1 MVISPNDFSLWAR
14 LTGNKYPSTPRERAQ
29 KGPEVQRFIQ
39 NLGKEGMLGG
49 KQEEEQKK
57 KKGLPE
63 KLATGALIAG
73 GIVAGVAAARD
84 PRVQNVAQRAGSAT
98 KDKIKDFLVNFSEP
112 RDVDVDIVDASGD
125 VTPNPIEQQSNI
137 APQLTGTSAAGR
149 LTSIGDNQVRD
160 PELGLVTF
168 DKGAT
173 PEQINNILTSIKMD
187 RKLDRK
193 AREGT
198 LTRKDER
205 QFLKKELTR
214 SGTTPQEL
222 FGTDTIDNYLDQ
234 MASQGAFKNEQKPV
248 AVDRFTP
255 LSEGK
260 TSFTEGAI
268 SKEDPYGDISNLGQR
283 VDRTYRKYLSNLK
296 PEDAAKTRESLIRG
310 AARERDYALGYM
322 NARARGRTDEQAAI
336 TGRKFAGYDLSPA
349 VKPQTPFREALSN
362 LKIASTVPAK
372 IDDLLKLVE
381 TGPQIILPEK
391 AQKINDGS
399 SAIVLAGG
407 GNNTNVIPTM
417 GATIGGPS
425 LTDQLATKMAVDNA
439 LDTIRATNEPKTLV
453 GPYQAAPIKGITIAG
468 PSNIQRPGP
477 DTVVE
482 RNKAGDITFTGDA
495 NYFPGQRELP
505 IIYSTQRGTNE
516 QLRRRE
522 FTPEQVRRLTEPKQ
536 EFSPE
541 PPSDPTSRE
550 ARMDRLEQSMAETRA
565 LGANLARTGE
575 LLSNAATGKYL
586 PGLPGSI
593 TRLVPGTDRFD
604 SARAIGYSSIPGVDA
619 KITNPNFQNT
629 VTLPGSIERAL
640 PTSKR
645 IFYRTDS
652 EGRPIP
658 ETVQERDERKAIIT
672 TPKGGG
678 GRKAGETAGPP
689 RSPLDTLII
698 QAQNPAG
705 MMTTTRPVF
714 EEIDNTSNRSFV
726 NPVQSGGLEQS
737 PPDFGQPSVSGRSIG
752 KYGVEL
758 GDIPQASEFQ
768 TPTESPTSF
777 TQAPGRARGPIDI
790 VVSGGRANNN
800 KFDTRTGGGYE
811 GFKAEMDNIIGQMGI
826 PESKTINIISGGAS
840 GVDSYAAQYA
850 NEKRQQGANFTS
862 EITKADWSKGG
873 TLPPAA
879 PGQKPV
885 PDLPGKPGNYDPK
898 AGGAR
903 NQRMINKAEAAIV
916 FDGGTGTED
925 FTRRAERKQKTSRFP
940 VYNASDM
947 GGSKNRFAG
956 ESFDVAR
963 ELQKIQTNQNVS
975 PEQRR
980 INASNFLKNLETDA
994 ILRSIDYSD
1003 RPY

>member
-14 LTGNKYPSTPRERAQ
+14 LTGNKYPSTPAERAK

-39 NLGKEGMLGG
+39 NLDKEGMLGG
-49 KQEEEQKK
+49 KQEKQKK
-57 KKGLPE
+57 KEKGLPE

-73 GIVAGVAAARD
+73 GIAAGVAAARD
-84 PRVQNVAQRAGSAT
+84 PRVQYAAQRAGSAT

-125 VTPNPIEQQSNI
+125 VTPNPRLQQANI
-137 APQLTGTSAAGR
+137 APQLTET
-149 LTSIGDNQVRD
+149 TSINIPQSV
-160 PELGLVTF
+160 
-168 DKGAT
+168 DKKPVGVSSF
-173 PEQINNILTSIKMD
+173 QQNISK
-187 RKLDRK
+187 
-193 AREGT
+193 
-198 LTRKDER
+198 
-205 QFLKKELTR
+205 
-214 SGTTPQEL
+214 
-222 FGTDTIDNYLDQ
+222 DNY
-234 MASQGAFKNEQKPV
+234 
-248 AVDRFTP
+248 TP
-255 LSEGK
+255 LVQGE
-260 TSFTEGAI
+260 TFFTEGGI
-268 SKEDPYGDISNLGQR
+268 SKEDPYGDISNLEKR
-283 VDRTYRKYLSNLK
+283 VDRTYGNVLNKLK
-296 PEDAAKTRESLIRG
+296 PADAASTRASLIRG
-310 AARERDYALGYM
+310 AAKERDYALGYM

-336 TGRKFAGYDLSPA
+336 TGRKFAGYNLDPA
-349 VKPQTPFREALSN
+349 VKPQTPFREALSE

-399 SAIVLAGG
+399 SSIVLAGG

-417 GATIGGPS
+417 GATIGGPT
-425 LTDQLATKMAVDNA
+425 LVDQLATKMEVDNIM
-439 LDTIRATNEPKTLV
+439 DRVRANTKLY
-453 GPYQAAPIKGITIAG
+453 GPYDARIGGPVPITGVTSTGLK
-468 PSNIQRPGP
+468 
-477 DTVVE
+477 
-482 RNKAGDITFTGDA
+482 TFVQDDK
-495 NYFPGQRELP
+495 
-505 IIYSTQRGTNE
+505 
-516 QLRRRE
+516 LRRME
-522 FTPEQVRRLTEPKQ
+522 PTSEAVRSLTEPKQ

-541 PPSDPTSRE
+541 PPSDPTSRD

-565 LGANLARTGE
+565 ISTNLGRIGE
-575 LLSNAATGKYL
+575 LLSGASTGV
-586 PGLPGSI
+586 PGSSS
-593 TRLVPGTDRFD
+593 RSVLVPGTTRFD

-629 VTLPGSIERAL
+629 ATLPGLIEGAL

-658 ETVQERDERKAIIT
+658 ETVQERDERIAITT

-705 MMTTTRPVF
+705 LMTTTRPVF

-800 KFDTRTGGGYE
+800 KFDTRTGGGYR
-811 GFKAEMDNIIGQMGI
+811 GFKSEMDNIIGQMGI
-826 PESKTINIISGGAS
+826 PEGKTINIISGGAS

-862 EITKADWSKGG
+862 EIMEADWSKGG
-873 TLPPAA
+873 TLPP
-879 PGQKPV
+879 PPKGQKPV
-885 PDLPGKPGNYDPK
+885 ADVNYDPK

-903 NQRMINKAEAAIV
+903 NQRMVNKAEAAIV

-947 GGSKNRFAG
+947 KGSKNRFAG

>member
-73 GIVAGVAAARD
+73 GIAAGVAAARD
-84 PRVQNVAQRAGSAT
+84 PRVQYAAQRAGSAT

-125 VTPNPIEQQSNI
+125 VTPNPREQQSNV
-137 APQLTGTSAAGR
+137 APQLRSYSESKLTGQSSRIPTRQQGPMPPEISLESVSADASENPFSEDQEELVREHAQLKGLGYGR
-149 LTSIGDNQVRD
+149 EFGTYEDRD
-160 PELGLVTF
+160 PVSGYRYEDIKNKLQ
-168 DKGAT
+168 DIAAT
-173 PEQINNILTSIKMD
+173 RRVEQ
-187 RKLDRK
+187 
-193 AREGT
+193 
-198 LTRKDER
+198 
-205 QFLKKELTR
+205 
-214 SGTTPQEL
+214 
-222 FGTDTIDNYLDQ
+222 
-234 MASQGAFKNEQKPV
+234 PV

-255 LSEGK
+255 LSKGK

-283 VDRTYRKYLSNLK
+283 VDRTYGKFLSNLK

-322 NARARGRTDEQAAI
+322 NAMARGRTDEQAAI

-391 AQKINDGS
+391 AQNQVDGS

-477 DTVVE
+477 DTVVK

-536 EFSPE
+536 ELSPE

-604 SARAIGYSSIPGVDA
+604 SARAIGYTSIPGVDA

-629 VTLPGSIERAL
+629 AILPASIERAL

-645 IFYRTDS
+645 LFFQQDS
-652 EGRPIP
+652 EGNIIP
-658 ETVQERDERKAIIT
+658 QSLEERDERKEIIT
-672 TPKGGG
+672 TPKGSG
-678 GRKAGETAGPP
+678 GRKAAFTAGPP
-689 RSPLDTLII
+689 RSPLDTLIAEARRGNQGI
-698 QAQNPAG
+698 
-705 MMTTTRPVF
+705 TRTRPVF
-714 EEIDNTSNRSFV
+714 EQIDNTSNQSFF

-737 PPDFGQPSVSGRSIG
+737 PPDFGAPSVSGASIG
-752 KYGVEL
+752 KYGIEL
-758 GDIPQASEFQ
+758 GDIPQASDFQ

-811 GFKAEMDNIIGQMGI
+811 GFKAEMDNIISQMGI
-826 PESKTINIISGGAS
+826 PEGKTINIVSGGAS
-840 GVDSYAAQYA
+840 GVDAYAAQYA
-850 NEKRQQGANFTS
+850 TEKQQKGGNFTS
-862 EITKADWSKGG
+862 EIMEADWSKGG

-885 PDLPGKPGNYDPK
+885 ADVNYDPK

-903 NQRMINKAEAAIV
+903 NQRMINKAEAAII

-925 FTRRAERKQKTSRFP
+925 FTRRAQREQKTRRFP

-947 GGSKNRFAG
+947 KGSKNRFAG
-956 ESFDVAR
+956 ESLDVAR
-963 ELQKIQTNQNVS
+963 QLQKIQNDQSVS

-980 INASNFLKNLETDA
+980 INAASFIENLETDA
-994 ILRSIDYSD
+994 ILRSIDYS
-1003 RPY
+1003 

>member
-14 LTGNKYPSTPRERAQ
+14 LTGNKYPSTPAERAK

-73 GIVAGVAAARD
+73 GVAAGVAAARD
-84 PRVQNVAQRAGSAT
+84 PRVQDIAKRAGAT
-98 KDKIKDFLVNFSEP
+98 ARDKVGEFLNNFAP
-112 RDVDVDIVDASGD
+112 AQDVDVDIVDASGD
-125 VTPNPIEQQSNI
+125 VTPDPSQQQSNT
-137 APQLTGTSAAGR
+137 APTQKVTVDVAGR
-149 LTSIGDNQVRD
+149 EVS
-160 PELGLVTF
+160 PEL
-168 DKGAT
+168 AT
-173 PEQINNILTSIKMD
+173 
-187 RKLDRK
+187 
-193 AREGT
+193 
-198 LTRKDER
+198 
-205 QFLKKELTR
+205 
-214 SGTTPQEL
+214 
-222 FGTDTIDNYLDQ
+222 TI
-234 MASQGAFKNEQKPV
+234 
-248 AVDRFTP
+248 DRFTP

-283 VDRTYRKYLSNLK
+283 VNRTYGKFLSNLK

-310 AARERDYALGYM
+310 AGRERDYALGYM

-425 LTDQLATKMAVDNA
+425 LTDQLATKMKVDNVF
-439 LDTIRATNEPKTLV
+439 DGIRGQQLGIAFPPKTLV
-453 GPYQAAPIKGITIAG
+453 GPYEAAPIKGITIAG

-477 DTVVE
+477 DSVVE
-482 RNKAGDITFTGDA
+482 RNKAGDITFVGDA

-565 LGANLARTGE
+565 ISANLARTGE

-629 VTLPGSIERAL
+629 VVLPGSIEAAL

-645 IFYRTDS
+645 LFFQQDS
-652 EGRPIP
+652 EGNIIP
-658 ETVQERDERKAIIT
+658 QSLEERDERKEIIT
-672 TPKGGG
+672 TPKGSG
-678 GRKAGETAGPP
+678 GRKAAFTAGPP
-689 RSPLDTLII
+689 RSPLDTLIAEARRGNQGI
-698 QAQNPAG
+698 
-705 MMTTTRPVF
+705 TRTRPVF
-714 EEIDNTSNRSFV
+714 EQIDNTSNQSFV

-737 PPDFGQPSVSGRSIG
+737 PPDFGAPSVSGASIG
-752 KYGVEL
+752 KYGIEL
-758 GDIPQASEFQ
+758 GDIPQASDFQ

-777 TQAPGRARGPIDI
+777 TQAPGRAKSPIDI

-811 GFKAEMDNIIGQMGI
+811 GFKAEMDNIISQMGI
-826 PESKTINIISGGAS
+826 PEGKTINIVSGGAS
-840 GVDSYAAQYA
+840 GVDAYAAQYA
-850 NEKRQQGANFTS
+850 TEKQQKGGNFTS
-862 EITKADWSKGG
+862 EIMEADWSKGG

-885 PDLPGKPGNYDPK
+885 ADVNYDPK

-903 NQRMINKAEAAIV
+903 NQRMINKAEAAII

-925 FTRRAERKQKTSRFP
+925 FTRRAQREQKTRRFP

-947 GGSKNRFAG
+947 KGSKNRFAG
-956 ESFDVAR
+956 ESLDVAR
-963 ELQKIQTNQNVS
+963 QLQKIQNDQSVS

-980 INASNFLKNLETDA
+980 INAASFIENLETDA

>member
-39 NLGKEGMLGG
+39 NLDKEGMLGG
-49 KQEEEQKK
+49 KQEEQQKK
-57 KKGLPE
+57 EKGLPE

-73 GIVAGVAAARD
+73 GIAAGVAAARD

-125 VTPNPIEQQSNI
+125 VTPDPRQQQANV

-222 FGTDTIDNYLDQ
+222 FGTDTIDSYLDQ
-234 MASQGAFKNEQKPV
+234 MASQGAFKNEKKPV

-283 VDRTYRKYLSNLK
+283 VDRTYGKFLSNLK

-322 NARARGRTDEQAAI
+322 NAMARGRTDEQAAI

-381 TGPQIILPEK
+381 PGPQIILPEK
-391 AQKINDGS
+391 AQKIIDGS

-417 GATIGGPS
+417 GATIGGPT

-477 DTVVE
+477 DSVVE
-482 RNKAGDITFTGDA
+482 RNKAGDITFVGDA

-550 ARMDRLEQSMAETRA
+550 ARMNRLEQSMAETRA
-565 LGANLARTGE
+565 MSENLGRVGE
-575 LLSNAATGKYL
+575 LLSQSSTGV
-586 PGLPGSI
+586 PGSSS
-593 TRLVPGTDRFD
+593 RSVLVPGTTRFD

-619 KITNPNFQNT
+619 RITNPNFQNS
-629 VTLPGSIERAL
+629 VVLPGSIEAAL
-640 PTSKR
+640 PISKR
-645 IFYRTDS
+645 LFYRTDS

-698 QAQNPAG
+698 QAQNPAATV
-705 MMTTTRPVF
+705 TTTRPVF

-777 TQAPGRARGPIDI
+777 TQAPGRAKSPIDI

-811 GFKAEMDNIIGQMGI
+811 GFKAEMDNIISQMGI
-826 PESKTINIISGGAS
+826 PEGKTINIVSGGAS
-840 GVDSYAAQYA
+840 GVDAYAAQYA
-850 NEKRQQGANFTS
+850 TEKQQKGGNFTS
-862 EITKADWSKGG
+862 EIMEADWSKGG

-885 PDLPGKPGNYDPK
+885 ADVNYDPK

-903 NQRMINKAEAAIV
+903 NQRMINKAEAAII

-925 FTRRAERKQKTSRFP
+925 FTRRAQREQKTRRFP

-947 GGSKNRFAG
+947 KGSKNRFAG
-956 ESFDVAR
+956 ESLDVAR
-963 ELQKIQTNQNVS
+963 QLQKIQNDQSVS

-980 INASNFLKNLETDA
+980 INAASFIENLETDA
-994 ILRSIDYSD
+994 ILRSIDYS
-1003 RPY
+1003 

>member
-14 LTGNKYPSTPRERAQ
+14 LTGNKYPSTPAERAQ

-39 NLGKEGMLGG
+39 NLGREGMLGG

-73 GIVAGVAAARD
+73 GIAAGVAAARD
-84 PRVQNVAQRAGSAT
+84 PRVQNVAQRAGYAT

-125 VTPNPIEQQSNI
+125 VTPNPRLQQANT
-137 APQLTGTSAAGR
+137 APTQNTDVDVAGKKV
-149 LTSIGDNQVRD
+149 S
-160 PELGLVTF
+160 PEL
-168 DKGAT
+168 AT
-173 PEQINNILTSIKMD
+173 AI
-187 RKLDRK
+187 
-193 AREGT
+193 
-198 LTRKDER
+198 
-205 QFLKKELTR
+205 
-214 SGTTPQEL
+214 
-222 FGTDTIDNYLDQ
+222 
-234 MASQGAFKNEQKPV
+234 
-248 AVDRFTP
+248 DRFTP

-283 VDRTYRKYLSNLK
+283 VDRTYGKFLSNLK

-322 NARARGRTDEQAAI
+322 NAMARGRTDEQAAI

-381 TGPQIILPEK
+381 PGPQIILPEK

-399 SAIVLAGG
+399 SSIVLAGG

-425 LTDQLATKMAVDNA
+425 LTDQLATKMTIDNT
-439 LDTIRATNEPKTLV
+439 LDDIRTTLINNTKKAKEMMGPRPTFPPELTTELSINNPLEYERRMDEYIKADMAYTDELSYIEDVLNEQTGVLPQKRAKTLV
-453 GPYQAAPIKGITIAG
+453 GPYQAAPIKGVTSTG
-468 PSNIQRPGP
+468 L
-477 DTVVE
+477 
-482 RNKAGDITFTGDA
+482 KTFVQDDD
-495 NYFPGQRELP
+495 
-505 IIYSTQRGTNE
+505 
-516 QLRRRE
+516 LRRKE
-522 FTPEQVRRLTEPKQ
+522 FTPEQVERVKRSGSKTELP
-536 EFSPE
+536 PE

-550 ARMDRLEQSMAETRA
+550 ARMNRLEQSMAETRA

-629 VTLPGSIERAL
+629 ATLPGSIEAAL

-645 IFYRTDS
+645 LFYEQDS
-652 EGRPIP
+652 EGNIIP
-658 ETVQERDERKAIIT
+658 QTLEFRDERPMIT
-672 TPKGGG
+672 TLPKGSG
-678 GRKAGETAGPP
+678 GRKAAFTAGPP
-689 RSPLDTLII
+689 RSPLDTLIAEARSGNRGI
-698 QAQNPAG
+698 
-705 MMTTTRPVF
+705 TRTRPVF
-714 EEIDNTSNRSFV
+714 EQIDNTSNRSFV
-726 NPVQSGGLEQS
+726 NPVQSGGLEGS
-737 PPDFGQPSVSGRSIG
+737 PPDFGQPSVSGASIG
-752 KYGVEL
+752 KYGIEL
-758 GDIPQASEFQ
+758 GDIPQASDFQ

-811 GFKAEMDNIIGQMGI
+811 GFKAEMDNIISQMGI
-826 PESKTINIISGGAS
+826 PEGKTINIVSGGAS
-840 GVDSYAAQYA
+840 GVDAYAAQYA
-850 NEKRQQGANFTS
+850 TERQQKGENFTS
-862 EITKADWSKGG
+862 EIMEADWSKGG

-885 PDLPGKPGNYDPK
+885 ADVNYDPK

-903 NQRMINKAEAAIV
+903 NQRMINKAEAAII

-925 FTRRAERKQKTSRFP
+925 FTRRAQREQKTRRFP

-947 GGSKNRFAG
+947 KGSKNRFAG
-956 ESFDVAR
+956 ESLDVAR
-963 ELQKIQTNQNVS
+963 QLQKIQNDQSVS

-980 INASNFLKNLETDA
+980 INAASFIENLETDA
-994 ILRSIDYSD
+994 ILRSIDYS
-1003 RPY
+1003 